1 MLFPFYYAIIK
12 RVRVNVYFERI
23 MLMKTIRELIEK
35 FMYEQLEYCVSMV
48 DKDGGDTLFRGI
60 RVMDGPAEQ
69 FVYGAL
75 VNASVSLYLYYVKNG
90 DERAEKMLSAVKKFT
105 KSACS
110 AQIKTWGKLSVL
122 RAMANL
128 YKAGKL
134 DIIPADDIEILKEKT
149 NYEDFFEKSEMKLI
163 EVSTTNYMR
172 VAMACA
178 GFREM
183 MGWDTEPFCD
193 KIRDK
198 LIFIM
203 TNGSDNGYM
212 DEDPPMARFDRY
224 SIIVTSELSDTMEAM
239 EREVPQPVLDN
250 LAHAAKMSVQM
261 ANEKGDGINYGRS
274 LSCFGDAATLEIL
287 ASAFARGLIADED
300 RDQAHLYCIRITEK
314 IFDFWYDKELRS
326 FNIWWNG
333 RSTNR
338 YREERRVLEVNMDMA
353 IHMLTTLHN
362 FEIAGLADTLPNI
375 ERLPYPEKWVAT
387 PFTFRKDTEQ
397 SAEAIILRRKDTMV
411 MLPLV
416 GLGKMYMNAAY
427 QPYPNICGVIEAAPD
442 AKYPFLVPQYKTEDG
457 ALYRPTQFYTDIKT
471 ESRCGGVKV
480 TAKGKLAMLGEVYP
494 KKSEY
499 GFETTFFFSGDT
511 ISAEFV
517 TDLEGAEAEMLVGF
531 HEEGF
536 TFKATGFDGNREE
549 TVDGVYNFLTPA
561 GPIVK
566 AVTYTAKKAGKLSY
580 KITLNADI

>member
-1 MLFPFYYAIIK
+1 
-12 RVRVNVYFERI
+12 
-23 MLMKTIRELIEK
+23 MKTIRELIEK
-35 FMYEQLEYCVSMV
+35 FIYEHLEYYVSMV
-48 DKDGGDTLFRGI
+48 DKDGDDTVFRGI
-60 RVMDGPAEQ
+60 RVMDPPAEQ
-69 FVYGAL
+69 FVYGVL
-75 VNASVSLYLYYVKNG
+75 VNTSVSLYLYYVKNG
-90 DERAEKMLSAVKKFT
+90 DERAEKTLSAVKKFI

-110 AQIKTWGKLSVL
+110 AQSKTWGKLSIL
-122 RAMANL
+122 RAMAKL

-134 DIIPADDIEILKEKT
+134 DVIPAEDIEILKEKT
-149 NYEDFFEKSEMKLI
+149 NYEDFFSKREMKLI
-163 EVSTTNYMR
+163 GFATNYMQ

-183 MGWDTEPFCD
+183 IGWDTEPFCD

-198 LIFIM
+198 LISIM
-203 TNGSDNGYM
+203 MNGSDSGYM

-224 SIIVTSELSDTMEAM
+224 SIVVTSELSDTLEAV
-239 EREVPQPVLDN
+239 EREVPRSVLDN

-274 LSCFGDAATLEIL
+274 LSCHGDAATLEIL

-300 RDQAHLYCIRITEK
+300 RDQALLYCIRITEK
-314 IFDFWYDKELRS
+314 IFDFWYDKELKS

-338 YREERRVLEVNMDMA
+338 YRQEHRVLEVNMDMA
-353 IHMLTTLHN
+353 NHMLTTLHN

-375 ERLPYPEKWVAT
+375 EKLPSPEKWVAT
-387 PFTFRKDTEQ
+387 PLTFRKDSQQ
-397 SAEAIILRRKDTMV
+397 SAETIILRRKDTMV

-416 GLGKMYMNAAY
+416 GLGKVYMNAAY
-427 QPYPNICGVIEAAPD
+427 QPYPNICGVIEAAPE
-442 AKYPFLVPQYKTEDG
+442 AKYPFLIPQYKTEDG
-457 ALYRPTQFYTDIKT
+457 ALYRPIQFYTDIKT
-471 ESRCGGVKV
+471 ESRCGRVKV
-480 TAKGKLAMLGEVYP
+480 TAKGKLALLGEAYP

-499 GFETTFFFSGDT
+499 GFETIFSFNGDT

-517 TDLEGAEAEMLVGF
+517 TDLKSAEAEMLVGF

-549 TVDGVYNFLTPA
+549 SVDGVYNFMTPA

-580 KITLNADI
+580 KITLSADIV

>member
-1 MLFPFYYAIIK
+1 
-12 RVRVNVYFERI
+12 
-23 MLMKTIRELIEK
+23 MKTIRELIEK
-35 FMYEQLEYCVSMV
+35 FTYEHLEYYVSMV
-48 DKDGGDTLFRGI
+48 DKDGNDTVFRGI
-60 RVMDGPAEQ
+60 RVMDPPAEQ
-69 FVYGAL
+69 FVHGVL
-75 VNASVSLYLYYVKNG
+75 VNTSVSLYLYYVKNG
-90 DERAEKMLSAVKKFT
+90 DERAEKTLSAVKKFI
-105 KSACS
+105 KNACS
-110 AQIKTWGKLSVL
+110 TQIKTWGKLSML
-122 RAMANL
+122 RAMAKL

-134 DIIPADDIEILKEKT
+134 DAIPAEDIEILKEKT
-149 NYEDFFEKSEMKLI
+149 NYEDFFSKEEMKLI
-163 EVSTTNYMR
+163 GFATNYMQ

-183 MGWDTEPFCD
+183 LGWDTEPFCD

-198 LIFIM
+198 LISIM
-203 TNGSDNGYM
+203 MNGSDSGYM

-224 SIIVTSELSDTMEAM
+224 SIIVTSELSDTLEAV
-239 EREVPQPVLDN
+239 EREVPRSVLDN

-274 LSCFGDAATLEIL
+274 LSCHGDAATLEIL

-300 RDQAHLYCIRITEK
+300 RDQALLYCIRITEK
-314 IFDFWYDKELRS
+314 LFNFWYDKELRS

-338 YREERRVLEVNMDMA
+338 YRQEHRVLEVNMDMA
-353 IHMLTTLHN
+353 NHMLTTLHN

-375 ERLPYPEKWVAT
+375 DKLPSPENWVAT
-387 PFTFRKDTEQ
+387 PITFRKDMEQ
-397 SAEAIILRRKDTMV
+397 SAETIILRRKDTMV

-416 GLGKMYMNAAY
+416 GLGKVYMNAAY
-427 QPYPNICGVIEAAPD
+427 QPYPNICGIIEGAPE

-457 ALYRPTQFYTDIKT
+457 DLYRPTQFYTDIKT
-471 ESRCGGVKV
+471 ESRCGRVKV
-480 TAKGKLAMLGEVYP
+480 TAKGKLAMLGETYP

-499 GFETTFFFSGDT
+499 GFETTFSFSGDT

-549 TVDGVYNFLTPA
+549 TVDGVYKFMTPA

-580 KITLNADI
+580 KITLSADIV